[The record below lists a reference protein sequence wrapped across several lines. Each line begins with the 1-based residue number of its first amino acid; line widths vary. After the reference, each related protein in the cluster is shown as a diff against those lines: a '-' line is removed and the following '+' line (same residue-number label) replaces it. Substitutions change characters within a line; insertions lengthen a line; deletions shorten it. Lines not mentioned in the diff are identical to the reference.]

1 MFSQDP
7 PIPVINEPVYLFID
21 PAAGGPQS
29 DYAMLSVTRQKGMLT
44 VCCPAPELTTARA
57 DNRRERERERGM
69 LVYTSY
75 LEGSACPITSIWQNI
90 DHWYDPVVHTSHKIL
105 SGMFHWHALVS
116 HSWHR

>member
-44 VCCPAPELTTARA
+44 VCCPALDVARVNHRSSVHA
-57 DNRRERERERGM
+57 QVNYKDKPRGE
-69 LVYTSY
+69 SRQRPRWS
-75 LEGSACPITSIWQNI
+75 SARP
-90 DHWYDPVVHTSHKIL
+90 
-105 SGMFHWHALVS
+105 
-116 HSWHR
+116 

>member
-57 DNRRERERERGM
+57 DNRLAGHPSMPNPDVARANHSPRG
-69 LVYTSY
+69 
-75 LEGSACPITSIWQNI
+75 
-90 DHWYDPVVHTSHKIL
+90 
-105 SGMFHWHALVS
+105 
-116 HSWHR
+116 